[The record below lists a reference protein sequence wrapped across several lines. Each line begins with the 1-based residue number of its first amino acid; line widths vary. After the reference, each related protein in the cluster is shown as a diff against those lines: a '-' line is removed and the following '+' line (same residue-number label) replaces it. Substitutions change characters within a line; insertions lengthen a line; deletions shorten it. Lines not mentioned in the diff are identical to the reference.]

1 MFAKKIYKT
10 KFQDNPMFKDEIGK
24 KKLQK
29 KKSEPIQASMENS

>member
-24 KKLQK
+24 KNYK
-29 KKSEPIQASMENS
+29 KKV

>member
-24 KKLQK
+24 RNIK
-29 KKSEPIQASMENS
+29 KKV